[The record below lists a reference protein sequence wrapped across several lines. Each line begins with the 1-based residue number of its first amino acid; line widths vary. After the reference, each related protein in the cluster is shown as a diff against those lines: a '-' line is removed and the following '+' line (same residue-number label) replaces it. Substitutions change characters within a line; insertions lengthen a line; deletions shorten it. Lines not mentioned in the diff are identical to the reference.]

1 MTRQSNGNPISG
13 ALVRAYQG
21 STVVASD
28 TTDSDG
34 DYQINDLPT
43 GTPYNVRFSA
53 SGFAVEWYN
62 GKTTQS
68 AANDV
73 NLTNGATKDDIN
85 ATMQV
90 PGDDGDGDGDG
101 GGGGGGAGSIAGT
114 VTSITGSAVSGAEV
128 EVYKTSGNSAGSLV
142 KSDTTS
148 SSGAYKVS
156 GLADGTYLVLFANDS
171 ASYFADWYEGAP
183 LYREA
188 DATKVTVNGAE
199 TGKNGSL
206 QPIFSDI
213 AGSTFYSDI
222 IWLRNT
228 GITLGCDDTH
238 FCPSSSVTRGQMAA
252 FLVRGLDLTGDTSG
266 DTFSD
271 DNGST
276 FEDEI
281 EILAQAGITLG
292 CADGLFCP
300 EDSVTRGQMA
310 AFLVRAMDYDNN
322 PPGDRFTD
330 DNGSTFEDEIEKLAE
345 AGVTQGCTDT
355 QFCPNDPVTRGQMAA
370 FLHRALGGDVIYPG

>member
-1 MTRQSNGNPISG
+1 MVPEQGDRVHRRSHTTFRSSGHFAVNGINGVLGAGGNIAGTVTRESNGNAISG

-21 STVVASD
+21 SAVVASD

-43 GTPYNVRFSA
+43 GTPYQVRFSA

-73 NLTNGATKDDIN
+73 NLTNGATKNDIN

-101 GGGGGGAGSIAGT
+101 GGGGGGGAGSIAGT
-114 VTSITGSAVSGAEV
+114 VTNHTGSAVSGAKV

-142 KSDTTS
+142 ESDTTS
-148 SSGAYKVS
+148 SSGNYKVS
-156 GLADGTYLVLFANDS
+156 GLADGTYLVLFANES
-171 ASYFADWYEGAP
+171 SSYFPDWYEDAP

-199 TGKNGSL
+199 TGKDGSL

-213 AGSTFYSDI
+213 GGSTFYDDI
-222 IWLRNT
+222 IWLRHT
-228 GITLGCDDTH
+228 GITLGC
-238 FCPSSSVTRGQMAA
+238 TRNPVLPGEQRDQGPDGRLPGAWSRP
-252 FLVRGLDLTGDTSG
+252 RG
-266 DTFSD
+266 
-271 DNGST
+271 
-276 FEDEI
+276 
-281 EILAQAGITLG
+281 
-292 CADGLFCP
+292 
-300 EDSVTRGQMA
+300 
-310 AFLVRAMDYDNN
+310 
-322 PPGDRFTD
+322 
-330 DNGSTFEDEIEKLAE
+330 
-345 AGVTQGCTDT
+345 
-355 QFCPNDPVTRGQMAA
+355 
-370 FLHRALGGDVIYPG
+370 